1 MVVNCGRYDF
11 SLLKIVDICFIN
23 QRVVSFQKCSM
34 LVAKNVNPVVVT
46 HDIINVYSVR
56 DSLLIVLF

>member
-1 MVVNCGRYDF
+1 MVINCGLYDF
-11 SLLKIVDICFIN
+11 SLLKIADICFIN

-34 LVAKNVNPVVVT
+34 LFAKNVNAVVVT
-46 HDIINVYSVR
+46 HDIINVYSSR